1 MQCYMVDALNSG
13 GEVAYRSSF
22 VLFSGVSSSF
32 SIACRNSEG
41 CIPKVRQ
48 SRVTSLSV
56 GDPISKWKRAVRR
69 VLLMPVRSLSARREM
84 SCEARS
90 SASFVNAVLSRG
102 LHARGVFAMASFYTA
117 LHGNTP

>member
-1 MQCYMVDALNSG
+1 MQCHMVDALNPGS
-13 GEVAYRSSF
+13 ESAYRPSS

-41 CIPKVRQ
+41 CISKIRQ

-56 GDPISKWKRAVRR
+56 GDPISKWKSAVRR
-69 VLLMPVRSLSARREM
+69 VLLMPVCSLSARKEI

-90 SASFVNAVLSRG
+90 SASFVNAVLSSG
-102 LHARGVFAMASFYTA
+102 LHARGVFAMASFYAA
-117 LHGNTP
+117 LYGNTP